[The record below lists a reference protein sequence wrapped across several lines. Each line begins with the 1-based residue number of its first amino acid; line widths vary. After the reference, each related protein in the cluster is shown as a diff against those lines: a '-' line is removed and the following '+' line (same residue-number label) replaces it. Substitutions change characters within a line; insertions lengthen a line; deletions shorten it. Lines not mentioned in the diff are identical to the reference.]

1 MVTTLVSLLYFVMT
15 LSMIIINSSNMS
27 IHGTQGRSFTLTG
40 PGVEPAGGRGSELRA
55 MGKLHM
61 THVLKTCFIQILL
74 WFVLVFPVYK
84 KWCFFLMWEC
94 RFLVRRKNREF
105 GKWYN
110 AIFNYKIQFPFFC
123 DDIVTRGLVWSNGTF
138 N

>member
-27 IHGTQGRSFTLTG
+27 IHGDSRALFHPNG
-40 PGVEPAGGRGSELRA
+40 PGVEPAGGASELRA

-61 THVLKTCFIQILL
+61 MHVLITCFIQILL

-84 KWCFFLMWEC
+84 KWCFFDVGMPISGKTKEQGIWQVIQ
-94 RFLVRRKNREF
+94 RNSIIKSNFSAFFLWWHCCDKRTSVV
-105 GKWYN
+105 KWY
-110 AIFNYKIQFPFFC
+110 
-123 DDIVTRGLVWSNGTF
+123 L
-138 N
+138 